1 LGKSLID
8 VQTRR
13 APDALLID
21 VKGQVDLF
29 SSPKL
34 RSAILSALNTGQ
46 VSRVA
51 INMHEVTY
59 MDSSGVASLVEGLQ
73 LARTKKCLFLLFG
86 LQQAAKQVLELA
98 RLDKIF
104 TIRATE
110 SEALADQ

>member
-1 LGKSLID
+1 MD

-13 APDALLID
+13 AQDAIVID

-29 SSPKL
+29 SSPKM
-34 RSAILSALNTGQ
+34 RAAILEAVNAAN

-51 INMHEVTY
+51 INMTGVSY

-73 LARTKKCLFLLFG
+73 LARTKNRSLVLFG
-86 LQQAAKQVLELA
+86 LQQAAREVLELA

-104 TIRATE
+104 TIRASE
-110 SEALADQ
+110 LEALADS

>member
-1 LGKSLID
+1 MD

-13 APDALLID
+13 TQDALVID

-34 RSAILSALNTGQ
+34 RSAILAAVNATQ
-46 VSRVA
+46 MSRVA
-51 INMHEVTY
+51 INMNEVTY
-59 MDSSGVASLVEGLQ
+59 MDSSGVASLVEGLH
-73 LARTKKCLFLLFG
+73 LARTKECRLVLFG
-86 LQQAAKQVLELA
+86 LQQAAKEVLELA

-110 SEALADQ
+110 LEALADS